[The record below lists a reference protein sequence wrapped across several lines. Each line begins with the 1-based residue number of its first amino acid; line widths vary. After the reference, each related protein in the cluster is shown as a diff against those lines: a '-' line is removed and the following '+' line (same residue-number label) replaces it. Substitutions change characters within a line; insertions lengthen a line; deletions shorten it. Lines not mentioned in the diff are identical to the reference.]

1 MFTDCNFFCTF
12 SVVFNCRS
20 LFNEAA
26 YLAALHWLRSPFAIR
41 DADSKQS
48 KTKIYEKNH
57 LLLQILAVIGRYGPH
72 LMIVMIFV
80 TQNNFLNG
88 PGISDCLLGF
98 YPDFFNLQMF
108 SDIKQCYYW
117 YFNNPDFDTFQSQ
130 SVSDSNILKLMK
142 CHQQH
147 PCWVWIWIVYL

>member
-1 MFTDCNFFCTF
+1 M
-12 SVVFNCRS
+12 VFNCRS

-26 YLAALHWLRSPFAIR
+26 YLAALRRLRSPFAIR
-41 DADSKQS
+41 DLQS
-48 KTKIYEKNH
+48 VQSVTPTRNNQRQKYMMKKTH
-57 LLLQILAVIGRYGPH
+57 LLLRILAVIGRYGPH
-72 LMIVMIFV
+72 LMIVIFV